1 MWKWKKWDKRLKYM
15 KGRGQLGTKPELKDW
30 FDPIGC
36 MKKTC
41 SKAAQF
47 ESQGQWYCDD
57 LYNLQILKN
66 SVTIA

>member
-1 MWKWKKWDKRLKYM
+1 M